1 MHIPVLLKE
10 TIELLDPKPGEFF
23 IDGTFGAGGHSTK
36 ILEKIQPGGKL
47 LGVDLDEDNL
57 KKAELKILT
66 NFKSQIPNI
75 KDVLTLVHG
84 NYADLPEIMKAKKL
98 PKADAL
104 LLDLG
109 FSSEQMDSPV
119 GGPGRAPNQ
128 SRELGTGRGFSFLRN
143 EKLDMRYD
151 VSEGETAA
159 EIINSYPEKD
169 LADIF
174 WKYGEER
181 FSRIAARRIVEARR
195 LKKILT
201 SKDLA
206 DVVEQAIPRRRGK
219 IWSKIHPATR
229 IFQALR
235 IYVNRELENLEKVL
249 NSLDQIVK
257 GRTKGPAR
265 NASYSDAGGRVAIIS
280 FHSLEDRM
288 VKIRFRE
295 LQKEQK
301 AEILTK
307 KPVIPTDEEVL
318 NNPRSRSAK
327 MRAIKLI

>member
-1 MHIPVLLKE
+1 MAHIPVLLKE
-10 TIELLDPKPGEFF
+10 AIELLDPQSGDFV
-23 IDGTFGAGGHSTK
+23 IDGTFGAGGHTK
-36 ILEKIQPGGKL
+36 EILEKVGETGKVLAIDWDADAIKKGGTKL
-47 LGVDLDEDNL
+47 VRQKNI
-57 KKAELKILT
+57 ILE
-66 NFKSQIPNI
+66 Q
-75 KDVLTLVHG
+75 G
-84 NYADLPEIMKAKKL
+84 NYADLPEIIAKLHKASPSIPL
-98 PKADAL
+98 RASGL
-104 LLDLG
+104 LIDLG
-109 FSSEQMDSPV
+109 FSSEQMDES
-119 GGPGRAPNQ
+119 
-128 SRELGTGRGFSFLRN
+128 ERGFSFNRT
-143 EKLDMRYD
+143 EPLDMRYD
-151 VSEGETAA
+151 TSEGETAG

-181 FSRIAARRIVEARR
+181 FSRIAARKIVEARR

-206 DVVEQAIPRRRGK
+206 DIVEQAIPRRRGK
-219 IWSKIHPATR
+219 VWSKIHPATR

-235 IYVNRELENLEKVL
+235 IYVNKELENLEKAL
-249 NSLDQIVK
+249 MNLDEVVKSK
-257 GRTKGPAR
+257 GR
-265 NASYSDAGGRVAIIS
+265 VCIIS

>member
-1 MHIPVLLKE
+1 MAHIPVLLKE
-10 TIELLDPKPGEFF
+10 AVELLIPEPGPAGRQAGIFI
-23 IDGTFGAGGHSTK
+23 IDGTFGAGGHSAK
-36 ILEKIQPGGKL
+36 ILEKIQPDGKL

-57 KKAELKILT
+57 KKAELRILA
-66 NFKSQIPNI
+66 NSKSQIPNI
-75 KDVLTLVHG
+75 KNILTLVHG
-84 NYADLPEIMKAKKL
+84 NYADLPEILKMKKL
-98 PKADAL
+98 PKADGL
-104 LLDLG
+104 LIDLG
-109 FSSEQMDSPV
+109 FSSEQMDES
-119 GGPGRAPNQ
+119 
-128 SRELGTGRGFSFLRN
+128 ERGFSFNRD

-151 VSEGETAA
+151 TSEGETAG

-201 SKDLA
+201 AKDLA
-206 DVVEQAIPRRRGK
+206 DVIERAIPRRRGK
-219 IWSKIHPATR
+219 VWSKIHPATR

-235 IYVNRELENLEKVL
+235 IYVNKELDNLEKAL
-249 NSLDQIVK
+249 MNLDKVVEGK
-257 GRTKGPAR
+257 GR
-265 NASYSDAGGRVAIIS
+265 VCIIS
-280 FHSLEDRM
+280 FHSLEDRL
-288 VKIRFRE
+288 VKTRFRE

-327 MRAIKLI
+327 LRAIKLI